1 MIPITN
7 LLSRFK
13 NLSNTEKAKKDLVG
27 EIITEI
33 IGAPVNN
40 KQISFSKKTIFLK
53 VHPLIKTEVVLKKTE
68 ILEKFKKTETLA
80 YFSDIQ

>member
-1 MIPITN
+1 MIPITD

-27 EIITEI
+27 KIITEI
-33 IGAPVNN
+33 INAPINN

-53 VHPLIKTEVVLKKTE
+53 IHPLIKTEILLKKTE
-68 ILEKFKKTETLA
+68 ILEKIKNTKLLV

>member
-1 MIPITN
+1 MIPITD

-13 NLSNTEKAKKDLVG
+13 NLTNTEKVKKDLVG

-33 IGAPVNN
+33 IGVPINN

-53 VHPLIKTEVVLKKTE
+53 THPLIKTEILFKKKE
-68 ILEKFKKTETLA
+68 ILEKLKDTKPLVF
-80 YFSDIQ
+80 FSDIQ